1 MKTAKHALFASIIF
15 SSLVQ
20 FPAAAEVCPQEGL
33 PFYEQPVTS
42 IQDTYTKN
50 FEVKDFD
57 RLKVGSIFKINVR
70 PGQAFAVKVS
80 GDREYVDEV
89 LTQVKGGELEITF
102 KEGKTRLRLKN
113 AVTVEVTVTLPYLR
127 AVNFSGTTNSTI
139 HPGFTTS
146 NFVAYISGTANAEI
160 TMESQEMYLDVSG
173 AANLKITGKSAKLK
187 VNTDGT
193 SGLDAFNL
201 TVTDATVDVSGT
213 SGAKINASGSIK
225 ANASGA
231 ASIKYKGDAKVASMN
246 TSKLSTVKKVD

>member
-1 MKTAKHALFASIIF
+1 MKPLKHTLLVSIIF

-20 FPAAAEVCPQEGL
+20 LPAAAEVSPKECM
-33 PFYEQPVTS
+33 PFYGQP
-42 IQDTYTKN
+42 IAAMQDTYTKN
-50 FEVKDFD
+50 FELKDFD
-57 RLKVGSIFKINVR
+57 RLKIGSIFKIHVR

-89 LTQVKGGELEITF
+89 LAEVKGGELEITF

-113 AVTVEVTVTLPYLR
+113 AVTVEVTLPYLR

-146 NFVAYISGTANAEI
+146 NFVAYISGTANSEI

-173 AANLKITGKSAKLK
+173 AANLKINGKSDKLK

-201 TVTDATVDVSGT
+201 AVAEATVDVSGT

-231 ASIKYKGDAKVASMN
+231 ASIKYKGAAKVASMN
-246 TSKLSTVKKVD
+246 TTRLSTVKKVD

>member
-20 FPAAAEVCPQEGL
+20 FPAAAEVCLQEGL
-33 PFYEQPVTS
+33 TFYKHPDAS

-70 PGQAFAVKVS
+70 PGQVFAVKVS

-89 LTQVKGGELEITF
+89 LAEVKGGELEITF

-113 AVTVEVTVTLPYLR
+113 AVTIEVTLPYLR

-173 AANLKITGKSAKLK
+173 AANLKITGKSDKLK